1 MPGLN
6 CSDVVR
12 SVRKNNVTL
21 PICICKLEKREEM
34 ELSVCQVMCCMCT
47 CLPKLMSCLM
57 SVCNKLYI
65 PCLSGFAVLSSPVV
79 ACCAAVAR
87 DVCVGPVG
95 SVGVAPNVSY
105 SGACG
110 AGPLQMPS
118 DLTGGQ
124 TVLGLGPDQRLH
136 RGREI

>member
-1 MPGLN
+1 MG
-6 CSDVVR
+6 
-12 SVRKNNVTL
+12 
-21 PICICKLEKREEM
+21 
-34 ELSVCQVMCCMCT
+34 LSVCHVICCMCM
-47 CLPKLMSCLM
+47 CVPKWMSWLM
-57 SVCNKLYI
+57 SVCVNLHI

-110 AGPLQMPS
+110 AEPLRRPS